1 MTRAEDI
8 FQQIKIGGLAAING
22 FILSRTSEELFLD
35 FKRSSDC
42 GKESRLSQNDRNNLA
57 KAISGFGNSEGG
69 VIVWGVDC
77 CQDPQNGDVAKALFP
92 IEKIFRFKGWIE
104 GAISGCTVP
113 PHSKVQNIA
122 IADQSGSN
130 GFLITLIPK
139 SINAPHQM
147 LPERRYYIRAG
158 SDFVP
163 TPHDVLSGLF
173 GRRPQPHVFPQFPS
187 EPVEIQGKRVK
198 IKVGFLIRNEGP
210 GIASNVFI
218 TLMLHKCPG
227 PDGSISFQTS
237 EDTQNWSG
245 SWSFGRHLSLI
256 AKDGL
261 RLPPTAHCQPV
272 IMEAYIEP
280 PFNNGF
286 RLKGTVGSA
295 ESEPHTFFLE
305 STAERIEFLY
315 NDLLEKSAEG
325 SLTDQD
331 GYNFVTGFLNLN
343 KNETE
348 KIQQG
353 IQKTVDSNC

>member
-8 FQQIKIGGLAAING
+8 FQQIKIGGLDAING

-42 GKESRLSQNDRNNLA
+42 GKGSRLGQNDRNNLA
-57 KAISGFGNSEGG
+57 KTISGFGNSEGG
-69 VIVWGVDC
+69 VVVWGVDC
-77 CQDPQNGDVAKALFP
+77 SQNPQEGDVAKALVP
-92 IEKIFRFKGWIE
+92 IEKVFRFKSWIE

-122 IADQSGSN
+122 IADESGNN

-147 LPERRYYIRAG
+147 LPNRQYYIRAG

-173 GRRPQPHVFPQFPS
+173 GRRPQPHVFHMFTTAPA
-187 EPVEIQGKRVK
+187 ELQGGRVK
-198 IKVGFLIRNEGP
+198 INVGFMIRNQGP

-218 TLMLHKCPG
+218 TLMLFKFPG
-227 PDGSISFQTS
+227 PDGSIGFQPS
-237 EDTQNWSG
+237 DPQNWSG

-272 IMEAYIEP
+272 IMEAHIEP
-280 PFNNGF
+280 PFDVGF
-286 RLKGTVGSA
+286 RLEGTVGSA
-295 ESEPHTFFLE
+295 ESEPHAFSLE
-305 STAERIEFLY
+305 CSAERIESLY
-315 NDLLEKSAEG
+315 KDLLEKAANG
-325 SLTDQD
+325 TLTKKDRL
-331 GYNFVTGFLNLN
+331 NFVTGFLNLN
-343 KNETE
+343 KNEIEET
-348 KIQQG
+348 QQG
-353 IQKTVDSNC
+353 NPADG